1 MMTRRQTDNLVALPT
16 ILGSCTGI
24 LVFLL
29 IEAIGALSG
38 ATGQVNVRLVPLFLM
53 CGLGP
58 WILSNHLV
66 ARLVAFTL
74 RRLRLEKLWQ
84 HLAMAW
90 LVWTCLTTAAVVYLL
105 GEQRGC
111 DSVCL
116 GLEEPF
122 VYAVPLYAV
131 IIATAMWVGLLQ
143 GWALWH
149 SRAEYALLNNSKR

>member
-74 RRLRLEKLWQ
+74 RRLRFVKLWQ
-84 HLAMAW
+84 HLTMAW
-90 LVWTCLTTAAVVYLL
+90 LIWTGLTAVPLAYLL
-105 GEQRGC
+105 REQRDC

-116 GLEEPF
+116 GLEEP
-122 VYAVPLYAV
+122 VLYSVPLYVAL
-131 IIATAMWVGLLQ
+131 IATAMLVGLLQ

-149 SRAEYALLNNSKR
+149 SRAEFALLDNSKR